1 MKNKEK
7 IKELGDAN
15 LINKISE
22 LQIYLSNQRILNQTT
37 VDLSEENRILD
48 LILHAKYHFLY
59 DEAKYRHA
67 RSKYSNS
74 VIAQ

>member
-59 DEAKYRHA
+59 DEAKYRHV

-74 VIAQ
+74 VITQ

>member
-37 VDLSEENRILD
+37 VDLS
-48 LILHAKYHFLY
+48 
-59 DEAKYRHA
+59 
-67 RSKYSNS
+67 
-74 VIAQ
+74 